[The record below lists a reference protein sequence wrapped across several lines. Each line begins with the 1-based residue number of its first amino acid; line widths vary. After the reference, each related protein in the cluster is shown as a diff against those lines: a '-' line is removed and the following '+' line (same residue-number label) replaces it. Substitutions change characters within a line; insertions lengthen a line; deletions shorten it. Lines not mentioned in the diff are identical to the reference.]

1 MSTGLWD
8 IFLVTFV
15 LGLGGAISPGALL
28 TYTIYKGIEAGPKA
42 YRSGLLISLG
52 HAVIEILI
60 IFLLLFGASALMT
73 DIRVTKGIGIVGG
86 LILIFF
92 GSLIVRDWLKHRIDV
107 SFLATA
113 SKSPAE
119 IELEAEHP
127 QSIPSTE
134 SRRNPFI
141 GGILFLMSNP
151 FWWLWWG
158 TVGLGII
165 MEYGISFAT
174 PMLLFVFIVGKELG
188 QILWYTFISVVV
200 GYSRKIMTVKV
211 YLTIL
216 LGCAAFMIGFGI
228 YLPITAFQQ

>member
-1 MSTGLWD
+1 MSAGLWD

-42 YRSGLLISLG
+42 YRSGLLISFG

-60 IFLLLFGASALMT
+60 IFLLLLGASTLMT

-92 GSLIVRDWLKHRIDV
+92 GTQIVRDWLKHRIDV
-107 SFLATA
+107 SFLD
-113 SKSPAE
+113 SVSNPPGE
-119 IELEAEHP
+119 IETG
-127 QSIPSTE
+127 TE
-134 SRRNPFI
+134 KRVSSAQIRRNPFI
-141 GGILFLMSNP
+141 GGILFLMANP

-165 MEYGISFAT
+165 MEYGISYAT
-174 PMLLFVFIVGKELG
+174 PVLLLVFIVGKELG

-200 GYSRKIMTVKV
+200 GYSRKIMTPKA
-211 YLTIL
+211 YLAIL

-228 YLPITAFQQ
+228 YLPIKAFLS